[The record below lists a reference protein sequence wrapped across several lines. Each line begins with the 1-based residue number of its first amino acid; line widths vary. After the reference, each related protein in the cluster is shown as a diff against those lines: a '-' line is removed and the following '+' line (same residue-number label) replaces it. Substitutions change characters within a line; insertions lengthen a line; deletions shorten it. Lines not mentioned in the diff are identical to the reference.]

1 MNIFKSFCFS
11 LAKKKSRS
19 RPKKIGSGSSQKTS
33 APTGSA
39 TLEVMMLVVVDV
51 TGPVGVILLLFL
63 AALVMWTRPRKA
75 AFHQLKSTRN
85 TNVMVTNRSL
95 SCWLGHHTYSC
106 TANRWWDWLQLSDEW
121 MTNGGVIEHHSFR
134 SFQLLRHNQVM
145 YMYTGN
151 LLVKIIFLFRLKIN
165 VFYFFFNSNCTSLI
179 IWLVHSAKY
188 YFSYVS

>member
-1 MNIFKSFCFS
+1 MNIFKSFSFS
-11 LAKKKSRS
+11 LAKKRSWS

-63 AALVMWTRPRKA
+63 AALVMWTRARKA

-95 SCWLGHHTYSC
+95 SC
-106 TANRWWDWLQLSDEW
+106 
-121 MTNGGVIEHHSFR
+121 
-134 SFQLLRHNQVM
+134 
-145 YMYTGN
+145 
-151 LLVKIIFLFRLKIN
+151 
-165 VFYFFFNSNCTSLI
+165 
-179 IWLVHSAKY
+179 
-188 YFSYVS
+188 